1 VKPLAARALVAALL
15 VPSLLARAPHAV
27 AAPPDGELAAATES
41 GSAATFDDGV
51 AAAMPDDISLD
62 DPDLYEARWTWL
74 HNGPPGC
81 WEIVG
86 RATWEWDAGRFG
98 ASSGNAA
105 FLGKLEDGIWRDLV
119 IRSLGEDVKAWGRDP
134 VHQYAHGKLRFVP
147 MIGRL
152 GPRITHDADAG
163 EDALLEDLI
172 DQLGGSVV
180 ASHIDWDE
188 ARNGVVLT
196 RNVPIGLERAPVQAP
211 MKIFFPE
218 GKELPTR
225 LDVRIQEPFSVP
237 GGRGARIR
245 SAEAHIRGR
254 AFGGMVFPEAESIRF
269 QASFLGFSFFGG
281 QSVTYESVRPCGMSS
296 EAEPEPVTPTSP

>member
-1 VKPLAARALVAALL
+1 MKPLAALALVALL
-15 VPSLLARAPHAV
+15 SSAPAHAEPSDAAVPSA
-27 AAPPDGELAAATES
+27 
-41 GSAATFDDGV
+41 DDGV
-51 AAAMPDDISLD
+51 VGALPSELSLD
-62 DPDLYEARWTWL
+62 DPDLYESRWTWL

-86 RATWEWDAGRFG
+86 RATWDWDAGRFG
-98 ASSGNAA
+98 ASRGNAA

-119 IRSLGEDVKAWGRDP
+119 IRSLGEEVETWGRAP
-134 VHQYAHGKLRFVP
+134 VRQYAHGKLRFVP

-163 EDALLEDLI
+163 DDALLEDLI

-196 RNVPIGLERAPVQAP
+196 RSVPIGLERAPVQAP
-211 MKIFFPE
+211 IKIFFPD
-218 GKELPTR
+218 GGELPTR
-225 LDVRIQEPFSVP
+225 LDVKVTEPFSVP

-269 QASFLGFSFFGG
+269 EASFLGFSFYGG
-281 QSVTYESVRPCGMSS
+281 QSVTYENVRPCGMSS
-296 EAEPEPVTPTSP
+296 TDEPEPVTPTSP

>member
-1 VKPLAARALVAALL
+1 MKPLAARALIAALL
-15 VPSLLARAPHAV
+15 VPSLLARAPHAA
-27 AAPPDGELAAATES
+27 AAPPSGELAAATES
-41 GSAATFDDGV
+41 GSAATLDDGV

-98 ASSGNAA
+98 ASRGNAA

-119 IRSLGEDVKAWGRDP
+119 IRSLGEDVEAWGRDP

-180 ASHIDWDE
+180 ASHID
-188 ARNGVVLT
+188 
-196 RNVPIGLERAPVQAP
+196 
-211 MKIFFPE
+211 
-218 GKELPTR
+218 
-225 LDVRIQEPFSVP
+225 SVP

-281 QSVTYESVRPCGMSS
+281 QSVTYQSVRPCGMSS

>member
-1 VKPLAARALVAALL
+1 
-15 VPSLLARAPHAV
+15 
-27 AAPPDGELAAATES
+27 
-41 GSAATFDDGV
+41 
-51 AAAMPDDISLD
+51 MPDDISLD

-152 GPRITHDADAG
+152 GPRMLTEPITTRPVSTTCG
-163 EDALLEDLI
+163 LPS
-172 DQLGGSVV
+172 LGGSLRR
-180 ASHIDWDE
+180 S
-188 ARNGVVLT
+188 
-196 RNVPIGLERAPVQAP
+196 RA
-211 MKIFFPE
+211 
-218 GKELPTR
+218 LP
-225 LDVRIQEPFSVP
+225 P
-237 GGRGARIR
+237 
-245 SAEAHIRGR
+245 
-254 AFGGMVFPEAESIRF
+254 
-269 QASFLGFSFFGG
+269 
-281 QSVTYESVRPCGMSS
+281 
-296 EAEPEPVTPTSP
+296 